1 MMDSLLYSALKVE
14 VLRLRPKMIGLNSK
28 SHWLALPQDLMV
40 AISPALSQGFY
51 DEVGRLTGFGSEAVR
66 SWELQ
71 RLEMEALKK
80 ELDTFKVSK
89 VGGFTSSS
97 WVVRPKICAIA
108 REVQR
113 STVCRYFGISR
124 TTIDSWMKR
133 NYNTEAAFSHSA
145 TNEAKIEA
153 KNPDEKPAPQAD
165 SPQPDLTSNKIMS
178 AALARRKPGV
188 RRVYTLSEKKAIL
201 ELVDAHG
208 SKAVHDH
215 YKVSYDTIARLKRR
229 REDGL
234 DRKQR
239 TPLRFVPVMDVMRKH
254 PGMGPMQIRDYLHR
268 HQGLSMG
275 VNSIRKVMEDHG
287 WIPPYTRKTRVK
299 DGLELYEACRRNHL
313 WHMDFKHQYI
323 NKCKSYILFVQDDY
337 SRFIVNH
344 RLADGEKV
352 DDVIAAVEDAIR
364 LHGRP
369 EAIMSDG
376 GSAFYAWRGQSQ
388 LTRFL
393 EDYGIEQ
400 IIASTPNVNGKL
412 ENLNQQVEK
421 ELILTQSFASLTHF
435 SSEIAQWV
443 GFYNFRRPHQ
453 GLGGRHVP
461 ADRYFPGAVQWC
473 AETSERTRQQSLIAE
488 TMATLLSELRP
499 SSLSVKP

>member
-1 MMDSLLYSALKVE
+1 MDAVLYSALKVE
-14 VLRLRPKMIGLNSK
+14 VLRLRPKMIGLSSK
-28 SHWLALPQDLMV
+28 THWLALPADLLE
-40 AISPALSQGFY
+40 AISPSLSQGYY
-51 DEVGRLTGFGSEAVR
+51 DEVGRVTGFGAEAVR
-66 SWELQ
+66 AWELQ
-71 RLEMEALKK
+71 RQEMESLKK
-80 ELDTFKVSK
+80 ELDTFKVSR

-97 WVVRPKICAIA
+97 WVIRPKICAVA

-124 TTIDSWMKR
+124 TTIDSWMSR
-133 NYNTEAAFSHSA
+133 NFNSEAASRAVAAESKV
-145 TNEAKIEA
+145 ESEKL
-153 KNPDEKPAPQAD
+153 DEKTS
-165 SPQPDLTSNKIMS
+165 SPVEQISPPDLTGNKIMN

-188 RRVYTLSEKKAIL
+188 RRVYTLSEKKVIL

-239 TPLRFVPVMDVMRKH
+239 TPLRFVPVMDLMRRH

-287 WIPPYTRKTRVK
+287 WIPPYTRKARVK
-299 DGLELYEACRRNHL
+299 DGMQLYEACRRNYL

-344 RLADGEKV
+344 RLADGEKI

-376 GSAFYAWRGQSQ
+376 GSSFHAWRGQSQ
-388 LTRFL
+388 FTRFL
-393 EDYGIEQ
+393 EDHGIEQ

-453 GLGGRHVP
+453 GLGGHHVP
-461 ADRYFPGAVQWC
+461 ADRYFPGVVQWY

-488 TMATLLSELRP
+488 TMATLLNELRP
-499 SSLSVKP
+499 STSAVKA